1 MIQSLPKNRFSKGKK
16 SILDAIWTIENIKN
30 HQTENPLRNL
40 HMVLPVTIA
49 CFMNLS
55 RMWPATLG
63 LYIVKKMYFITCYSF
78 LKFSSFL

>member
-40 HMVLPVTIA
+40 HEGMPVTIV
-49 CFMNLS
+49 FSIPQYKTKKKTHISPQIL
-55 RMWPATLG
+55 RVTL
-63 LYIVKKMYFITCYSF
+63 
-78 LKFSSFL
+78 

>member
-40 HMVLPVTIA
+40 HMVLPVTIV
-49 CFMNLS
+49 L
-55 RMWPATLG
+55 RKKIILQKTLMF
-63 LYIVKKMYFITCYSF
+63 YIRIP
-78 LKFSSFL
+78 KFS